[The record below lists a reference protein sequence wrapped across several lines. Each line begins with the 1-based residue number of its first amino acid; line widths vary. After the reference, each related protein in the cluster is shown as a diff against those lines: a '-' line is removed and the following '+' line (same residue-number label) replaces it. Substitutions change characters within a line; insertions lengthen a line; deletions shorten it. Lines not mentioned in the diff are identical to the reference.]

1 MPVPNQRDSELTCSL
16 LTAWLADHLPHSK
29 GLTVS
34 GLHAP
39 SASGFSSETLLFD
52 AEWVQ
57 EGVKLR
63 QALVVRVA
71 PTVYQLFPEPRFEDH
86 CRVMRILGRESG
98 VPVPFIR
105 WYEPDPRLLGAPFIV
120 MDHVTGQ
127 VPADSPSYH
136 VDGWVTKAS
145 PAERAHM
152 WWRSLDVLAQIHQ
165 LDVARLGL
173 GFVDRPEY
181 GRTGI
186 DQQLGY
192 YERFLAWTR
201 TPGLQVCQSA
211 LEWLRRKQ
219 PVEQG
224 TPSLL
229 WGDAR
234 LGNVIFYNFEPRAVL
249 DWEMVTLGQPEV
261 DLAWFLYM
269 DRHHSEGSGVARL
282 AGFPS
287 QEQTVARYERLL
299 GRQMRDMDY
308 YEVFAAM
315 RFAVIMA
322 RLGQLFI
329 EFGWL
334 PQDSDYPTNN
344 TAARLLGAILEAR
357 C

>member
-1 MPVPNQRDSELTCSL
+1 MPVPNQRDAELTCSL
-16 LTAWLADHLPHSK
+16 LTAWLGDHLPHAE

-34 GLHAP
+34 GLHTP

-52 AEWVQ
+52 AEWAQ
-57 EGVKLR
+57 AGVRRR

-71 PTVYQLFPEPRFEDH
+71 PTAYQLFPEPRFEDH
-86 CRVMRILGRESG
+86 CRVMGILGRQSG
-98 VPVPFIR
+98 LPIPPVR
-105 WYEPDPRLLGAPFIV
+105 WYEADPGLLGAPFLV
-120 MDHVTGQ
+120 MDHVPGQ
-127 VPADSPSYH
+127 VPADNPTYH
-136 VDGWVTKAS
+136 ADGWVTEAS
-145 PAERAHM
+145 PAQLAHM
-152 WWRSLDVLAQIHQ
+152 WWRSIDVLAEIHR

-192 YERFLAWTR
+192 YERFLTWTR
-201 TPGLQVCQSA
+201 TRGLGVCKTA
-211 LEWLRRKQ
+211 LEWLRRRQ
-219 PVEQG
+219 PAEHG
-224 TPSLL
+224 PPSLL

-234 LGNVIFYNFEPRAVL
+234 LGNVIFCDFEPRAVL
-249 DWEMVTLGQPEV
+249 DWERVTLGQPEV

-269 DRHHSEGSGVARL
+269 DRHHSEGSGAVRL

-287 QEQTVARYERLL
+287 VKETVARYERLL
-299 GRQMRDMDY
+299 GRQMRDMAY
-308 YEVFAAM
+308 YETFAAL

-334 PQDSDYPTNN
+334 PVDSDFPTDN
-344 TAARLLGAILEAR
+344 TAARLLAAILETR